1 MSQEKK
7 ALSLPRIHDMPVS
20 ERPRERL
27 RLAGPGALSHAELLA
42 ILLRTGQA
50 GESALALAHRLLST
64 FGGLGGLASASFAE
78 LERVKGLGLAMA
90 AQVHAALELGKRL
103 LSLPP
108 TERPAIRGPED
119 IASLLMADMSLLPQE
134 SLRVVLLNTRNQVLG
149 VQEVYRGNVNTAL
162 VRTAEVFREA
172 VRQTCPS
179 IIVVHNHPS
188 GDPTPSAEDV
198 EVTRRLV
205 AAGRL
210 LDIEVLDHIVIGK
223 GRWVSLKGQGLGF
236 AR

>member
-1 MSQEKK
+1 MSGRQERP
-7 ALSLPRIHDMPVS
+7 LRMHDLPPS

-27 RLAGPGALSHAELLA
+27 RTAGPGALSHAELLA
-42 ILLRTGQA
+42 IILRTGQA
-50 GESALALAHRLLST
+50 GESALSLAQRLLAT
-64 FGGLGGLASASFAE
+64 FGGLGGLANASFAE
-78 LERVKGLGLAMA
+78 LERVKGLGMAKA

-108 TERPAIRGPED
+108 EERPAIRGPED
-119 IASLLMADMSLLPQE
+119 VASLLMADMALLPQE

-149 VQEVYRGNVNTAL
+149 IQEIYKGNVHTAV

-179 IIVVHNHPS
+179 LIVVHNHPS
-188 GDPTPSAEDV
+188 GDPSPSPDDV
-198 EVTRRLV
+198 EITRRLV
-205 AAGRL
+205 DAGHL

-223 GRWVSLKGQGLGF
+223 GRWVSLKAKRLGF
-236 AR
+236 P

>member
-1 MSQEKK
+1 MHD
-7 ALSLPRIHDMPVS
+7 LPPS

-27 RLAGPGALSHAELLA
+27 RTAGPGALSHAELLA
-42 ILLRTGQA
+42 IILRTGQA
-50 GESALALAHRLLST
+50 GESALSLAQRLLAT
-64 FGGLGGLASASFAE
+64 FGGLGGLANASFAE
-78 LERVKGLGLAMA
+78 LERVKGLGMAKA

-108 TERPAIRGPED
+108 EERPAIRGPED
-119 IASLLMADMSLLPQE
+119 VASLLMADMALLPQE

-149 VQEVYRGNVNTAL
+149 IQEIYKGNVHTAV

-179 IIVVHNHPS
+179 LIVVHNHPS
-188 GDPTPSAEDV
+188 GDPSPSPDDV
-198 EVTRRLV
+198 EITRRLV
-205 AAGRL
+205 DAGHL

-223 GRWVSLKGQGLGF
+223 GRWVSLKAKRLGF
-236 AR
+236 P